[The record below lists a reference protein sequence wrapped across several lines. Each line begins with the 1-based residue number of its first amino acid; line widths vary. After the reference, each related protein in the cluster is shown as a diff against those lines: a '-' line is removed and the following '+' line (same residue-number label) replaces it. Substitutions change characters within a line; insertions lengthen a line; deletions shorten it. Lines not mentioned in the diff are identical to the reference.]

1 MDTTDAIERLLKPK
15 QILLIYSVQGYTKID
30 PKTGIIY
37 NKHTLAKITNDEI
50 NLRLYDL

>member
-1 MDTTDAIERLLKPK
+1 MDTTDAFERLLKPK
-15 QILLIYSVQGYTKID
+15 QILLIYSVQGTKID